1 MIIARQHASPQL
13 PNPVPALRQCQ
24 IRLASQVVFEAAFI
38 ELLLV
43 KTSECRRQTTKRP
56 DQLELRSNDRNDEAE
71 SRLLRK
77 LETLLGF
84 TLRFGQRI
92 SRCEKIC
99 IQVIAAVRGKREVA
113 GLVRGIE
120 RTTHQVTA
128 RPDVPRPRHDEIAE
142 GHIRAGLIASQ
153 TMPLDQI
160 IP

>member
-1 MIIARQHASPQL
+1 MIIARQHASLQL

-24 IRLASQVVFEAAFI
+24 IRLARQVAFEAAFI

-71 SRLLRK
+71 SRLMCK

-99 IQVIAAVRGKREVA
+99 IHVVAAGDALAETQGEAEQGLEFAHKARFGLVIAIITAQLQLIRTLRGLTPA
-113 GLVRGIE
+113 F
-120 RTTHQVTA
+120 
-128 RPDVPRPRHDEIAE
+128 
-142 GHIRAGLIASQ
+142 
-153 TMPLDQI
+153 
-160 IP
+160 